1 MRVPKRMGESSL
13 NKKIMKGE
21 PKQIEAVGIKLQLAK
36 SKASISKRVNSR
48 LTIKNKKQL
57 KAKVLLIMKSM
68 PI

>member
-1 MRVPKRMGESSL
+1 
-13 NKKIMKGE
+13 MKGE

-48 LTIKNKKQL
+48 LTIKNKKQV